1 MQMTFRWYGDGNDDI
16 TPEMIRQIP
25 GVSGLV
31 WALHDKQPGEI
42 WTVEEI
48 EKVRA
53 RIEGAGFHM
62 DVVESVNVHDDIKIG
77 LPTRDQYIE
86 NYKTTLKNLAQ
97 FGVKVVTYNFMPI
110 FDWTRTDLFH
120 PLEDG
125 STALYYEK
133 AKYRMTI
140 RKWLPIFWKIFT
152 ERHFPDGNRSEWQN
166 WMNFLKRIAR

>member
-25 GVSGLV
+25 GVGGLV

-86 NYKTTLKNLAQ
+86 NYKTTLKNLAK

-125 STALYYEK
+125 SNALYYEK
-133 AKYRMTI
+133 RKINEETGTVYSTDINWSNAGRLWQYRCSG
-140 RKWLPIFWKIFT
+140 
-152 ERHFPDGNRSEWQN
+152 EQQ
-166 WMNFLKRIAR
+166 

>member
-86 NYKTTLKNLAQ
+86 NYKTTLKNLAE
-97 FGVKVVTYNFMPI
+97 FGVKVVT
-110 FDWTRTDLFH
+110 
-120 PLEDG
+120 
-125 STALYYEK
+125 
-133 AKYRMTI
+133 
-140 RKWLPIFWKIFT
+140 
-152 ERHFPDGNRSEWQN
+152 
-166 WMNFLKRIAR
+166 

>member
-25 GVSGLV
+25 GVGGLV

-62 DVVESVNVHDDIKIG
+62 DVVESVNVHNIEKPCKIRCQSSD
-77 LPTRDQYIE
+77 L
-86 NYKTTLKNLAQ
+86 Q
-97 FGVKVVTYNFMPI
+97 FYA
-110 FDWTRTDLFH
+110 DL
-120 PLEDG
+120 
-125 STALYYEK
+125 
-133 AKYRMTI
+133 
-140 RKWLPIFWKIFT
+140 
-152 ERHFPDGNRSEWQN
+152 
-166 WMNFLKRIAR
+166 